1 MSKNWYPVI
10 NYNKCS
16 SCGKCVEKCNFGVY
30 DKNEYPNPEV
40 VYPEGCIEGCN
51 GCANL
56 CPNGAIKYRD
66 TRNNGCC
73 GSGCDCNSNGGCC

>member
-10 NYNKCS
+10 NYSKCNN
-16 SCGKCVEKCNFGVY
+16 CGKCVENCNFGVY
-30 DKNEYPNPEV
+30 DKDQYPKPEV
-40 VYPEGCIEGCN
+40 INIEGCIEGCN

-66 TRNNGCC
+66 TRESGYCGPGCSC
-73 GSGCDCNSNGGCC
+73 KGGCC

>member
-10 NYNKCS
+10 NYNKCNA
-16 SCGKCVEKCNFGVY
+16 CGKCVESCNFGVY
-30 DKNEYPNPEV
+30 DKNQYPKPEV
-40 VYPEGCIEGCN
+40 INIEGCIEGCN

-66 TRNNGCC
+66 TREKGCC
-73 GSGCDCNSNGGCC
+73 GSGCSCKGGCC